1 MEDRLPHQKKI
12 FQPHSL
18 ANKLQAPFLRTMNF
32 AADTINW
39 RVFECAEG
47 RKSVRKKEGES

>member
-18 ANKLQAPFLRTMNF
+18 ANKLQAPFLRRMNF